1 MAQFISLQ
9 IFILFSC
16 HARMAAYSPG
26 VWQNSGGSV
35 VECTNIKPAEQQ
47 ILHHIIASPLLALN
61 SVITSD

>member
-1 MAQFISLQ
+1 
-9 IFILFSC
+9 
-16 HARMAAYSPG
+16 MAAYSPG